1 MLTPEDI
8 KDIVKLLD
16 STQFNSFRVVTES
29 FTVDLERNNP
39 DEPWSAESKSVG
51 APKNV
56 SGKSSE
62 TSEAKKAKAAD
73 SEEIDSK
80 FAVVKAPL
88 LGTFYRAPKPG
99 ADPYV
104 DLHSIVKSGDV
115 VAIIETMK
123 MMTPVYAGSAGK
135 IIEIKAVNN
144 DFVEANSVLM
154 VIEPSN

>member
-51 APKNV
+51 TPKNI
-56 SGKSSE
+56 SGQFSE
-62 TSEAKKAKAAD
+62 TSEAKKAKAVD
-73 SEEIDSK
+73 IEEVDGK
-80 FAVVKAPL
+80 FAAVKAPL
-88 LGTFYRAPKPG
+88 LGTYYRAPKPG

-104 DLHSIVKSGDV
+104 DLNSLVNSGDV

-123 MMTPVYAGSAGK
+123 MMTPVYAGATGK